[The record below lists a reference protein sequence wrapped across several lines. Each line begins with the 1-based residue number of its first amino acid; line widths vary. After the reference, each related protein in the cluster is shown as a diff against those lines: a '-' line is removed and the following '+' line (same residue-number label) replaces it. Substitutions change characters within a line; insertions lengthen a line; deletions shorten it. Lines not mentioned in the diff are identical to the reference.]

1 MIQIGHLRRI
11 GVGRVQTLTN
21 FRFKATI
28 EARMLISNTHSAA
41 VAASPLLQVCKII
54 AVLVSF

>member
-1 MIQIGHLRRI
+1 
-11 GVGRVQTLTN
+11 VGRVQTLPN
-21 FRFKATI
+21 FSFKATI

-54 AVLVSF
+54 AVLVHFD